1 MSSYLKIILTAF
13 LSASGGSLATY
24 LMAMPRKKREKQQRQ
39 EIEFENI
46 KEALQAILRSTIQS
60 QYSIMIHRGYAKP
73 YERQNLS
80 YLYESY
86 KKLGG
91 NSYIENLYKQALN
104 LKVHYEDEEE
114 KKRHQQYKLQDEEE

>member
-1 MSSYLKIILTAF
+1 MPDYLKVIINSF
-13 LSASGGSLATY
+13 MSAVAGGLAAY
-24 LMAMPRKKREKQQRQ
+24 FMAMPRNQREKKKRQK
-39 EIEFENI
+39 IELENI

-60 QYSIMIHRGYAKP
+60 QYSKMIHKGFAKP

-114 KKRHQQYKLQDEEE
+114 KRHQQYKLQNEEE